1 MSEPL
6 WRSRPDAFS
15 MLPATTVRQK
25 QVADAIYLSEGYS
38 NAFLV
43 TTPGGRVVINSGMG
57 FEAPVHK
64 RYFDAID
71 ASPLRF
77 IVLTQGHVD
86 HVGGVDHF
94 KEPGTLVVAQANNPE
109 HQAYDARLAPFRQR
123 RSAFA
128 FAQAFRAM
136 QGAGRG
142 EPPPKQSQPK
152 PDVLFRERFHFAVGG
167 VDFELVACNGAE
179 TRDSLVVW
187 LPQRRV
193 LFAGNVFGAL
203 FGHFPNLVTIR
214 GDRYRDA
221 LEYVETLELLLG
233 FDAELL
239 CVGHHDPVRG
249 RDTIRA
255 EIARMRDATRY
266 VHDEVVRRMN
276 AGGDVWSAMRE
287 IRLPA
292 ELEVG
297 EGYGKVPWSAR
308 AIWEQYQGWFHAR
321 STTELYATPP
331 WSVSPA
337 LVALAGGPGRVAE
350 AALQRAESA
359 PVEALHL
366 AEAALAADAS
376 HAGALRASL
385 AAHRA
390 LLRGTTNF
398 WETRWLEHQIERLEA
413 TLGEAR

>member
-6 WRSRPDAFS
+6 WRSRPDAFA

-25 QVADAIYLSEGYS
+25 RVADDIYLSEGYS

-43 TTPGGRVVINSGMG
+43 VTPAGRVVINTGLG

-64 RYFDAID
+64 RYFDSVD
-71 ASPLRF
+71 ASPVKY

-86 HVGGVDHF
+86 HVGGVDGF
-94 KEPGTLVVAQANNPE
+94 KQAGTLVVAQANNAE

-123 RSAFA
+123 RSSFA
-128 FAQAFRAM
+128 FAQAFRGM
-136 QGAGRG
+136 QGGGGA
-142 EPPPKQSQPK
+142 PAPKQSQPK
-152 PDVLFRERFHFAVGG
+152 PDVLFRERFHFSLGG

-179 TRDSLVVW
+179 TRDSLVAW

-221 LEYVETLELLLG
+221 LEYVATLEMLLG

-239 CVGHHDPVRG
+239 CVGHHDPVVG
-249 RDTIRA
+249 RDVIRR
-255 EIARMRDATRY
+255 EIARMRDATLF
-266 VHDEVVRRMN
+266 VHDEIVRRMN
-276 AGGDVWSAMRE
+276 EGGDVWSAMRE

-292 ELEVG
+292 QLEVG

-308 AIWEQYQGWFHAR
+308 AIWEQYQGWFHGR
-321 STTELYATPP
+321 STTELYDTPY
-331 WSVSPA
+331 WAVSPE
-337 LVALAGGPGRVAE
+337 LVALAGGPSAVAE
-350 AALQRAESA
+350 AALKKAESA

-366 AEAALAADAS
+366 AEAALAADAK

-385 AAHRA
+385 AAHRT
-390 LLRGTTNF
+390 LLGRTTNF
-398 WETRWLEHQIERLEA
+398 WETRWLEHQIAQLEA
-413 TLGEAR
+413 ALGETT

>member
-1 MSEPL
+1 MSEPI

-25 QVADAIYLSEGYS
+25 RVADGIYLSEGYS
-38 NAFLV
+38 NTFLV
-43 TTPGGRVVINSGMG
+43 TTPGGRVVLNTGMG

-64 RYFDAID
+64 RYFDSVD
-71 ASPLRF
+71 ASPLRY

-86 HVGGVDHF
+86 HVGGVEHF
-94 KEPGTLVVAQANNPE
+94 KEPGTLVVAQANNTE

-123 RSAFA
+123 RSSFA
-128 FAQAFRAM
+128 FAQAFRGM
-136 QGAGRG
+136 QGAAGA
-142 EPPPKQSQPK
+142 PPPKQSQPK
-152 PDVLFRERFHFAVGG
+152 PDVLFRERFQFAVGG
-167 VDFELVACNGAE
+167 VDFELAACNGAE
-179 TRDSLVVW
+179 TRDSLVAW

-221 LEYVETLELLLG
+221 LEYVATLEMLLG
-233 FDAELL
+233 FEAELL
-239 CVGHHDPVRG
+239 CVGHHDPVVG
-249 RDTIRA
+249 RDVIRS
-255 EIARMRDATRY
+255 EIARMRDATLFI
-266 VHDEVVRRMN
+266 HDAVVAAMN
-276 AGGDVWSAMRE
+276 AGKDVWSTLRE
-287 IRLPA
+287 LRLPA
-292 ELEVG
+292 QLEVG

-308 AIWEQYQGWFHAR
+308 AIWEQYQGWFHGR
-321 STTELYATPP
+321 STTELYDTPP
-331 WSVSPA
+331 WAVSPE
-337 LVALAGGPGRVAE
+337 LVALAGGPGPVAA
-350 AALQRAESA
+350 AALKKAESA

-366 AEAALAADAS
+366 AEAALAADAR

-385 AAHRA
+385 AAHRT

-398 WETRWLEHQIERLEA
+398 WETRWLEHQIATLTA